1 WRGLGGLVLL
11 LGGVAAVLWATGN
24 PAVDG
29 VGVAIG
35 AGAAAALVAVLV
47 LGPVVVPTIV
57 RFLAVPLVRWFR
69 PIGRL
74 ASGNV
79 VRNPR
84 RAANTAGALTIG
96 MALVGAAS
104 VLAASTQ
111 ASVAGMIDQ
120 QITADFVLVA
130 DYPDTV
136 GDPVVTGARQ
146 LPGVQEV
153 DPLSYAAVEVDGT
166 AMSVAE
172 ADPAL
177 VGRSLHL
184 PAVEGDPAQALTDGQ
199 VVVQETTAD
208 EAGWAVGDTL
218 TLSGSAGSRT
228 VTIGAVQSSALMG
241 EVQAPPGILADLV
254 AAQEVQTS
262 TVLVTLAPGADASQV
277 RTELID
283 LVKPY
288 VVVSVMDSDE
298 FVDSVASQVDQVLA
312 ILYALL
318 GLSIVIAVLGIVNTL
333 ALSVVER
340 TREIGLL
347 RAVGLGRLQLAATVT
362 VESVLT
368 AVTGTLIGLAVGVG
382 LAAALPQVYAD
393 QGLSVLSVPW
403 ADLVAMVALAVVV
416 GVVAALWPGV
426 RAARLKVLDAVS
438 YE

>member
-1 WRGLGGLVLL
+1 
-11 LGGVAAVLWATGN
+11 
-24 PAVDG
+24 
-29 VGVAIG
+29 
-35 AGAAAALVAVLV
+35 
-47 LGPVVVPTIV
+47 
-57 RFLAVPLVRWFR
+57 
-69 PIGRL
+69 
-74 ASGNV
+74 
-79 VRNPR
+79 
-84 RAANTAGALTIG
+84 
-96 MALVGAAS
+96 
-104 VLAASTQ
+104 
-111 ASVAGMIDQ
+111 
-120 QITADFVLVA
+120 
-130 DYPDTV
+130 
-136 GDPVVTGARQ
+136 
-146 LPGVQEV
+146 
-153 DPLSYAAVEVDGT
+153 
-166 AMSVAE
+166 
-172 ADPAL
+172 
-177 VGRSLHL
+177 
-184 PAVEGDPAQALTDGQ
+184 
-199 VVVQETTAD
+199 
-208 EAGWAVGDTL
+208 
-218 TLSGSAGSRT
+218 
-228 VTIGAVQSSALMG
+228 AVQSSALMG